1 MIIRPEQHWFLRLF
15 DWHGSVL
22 SKIIFRLLLN
32 VLMSIIAIISYQWY
46 EQLGIHLTVAPFS
59 LLGIAIAI
67 FLGFRNSASYN
78 RFVEARNLWGTVLIA
93 ERTLMRQL
101 KNILP
106 TEHQTHQKIAS
117 YLIAFSWSLKH
128 QLRKTHPGADLNRLL
143 PPDTVAEILGSSM
156 PTNRILL
163 LVGHEL
169 GQLREAGK
177 VSDITYGLMDNKL
190 EHQTHQKIASYLIAF
205 SWSLKHQLRKTH
217 PGADLNRLLPPDTVA
232 EILGSSMPTNR
243 ILLLVGHELGQLREA
258 GKVSDITY
266 GLMDNKLDEL
276 AHVLGGCERLAST
289 PVPFAY
295 TLILQRTV
303 YLFCTLLPFAL
314 VGDLHYMTPF
324 VSVFISY
331 TFLSWDSL
339 AEELEDPFG
348 TAANDLPLNAMCNTI
363 ERNLLDMTGQ
373 HPLPETLQPD
383 RYYNLT

>member
-22 SKIIFRLLLN
+22 SKIVFRLLLN
-32 VLMSIIAIISYQWY
+32 LMMSIIAIISYQWY

-67 FLGFRNSASYN
+67 FLGFRNSAGYN

-93 ERTLMRQL
+93 QRTLVRQL

-106 TEHQTHQKIAS
+106 AESAAHQRLVS
-117 YLIAFSWSLKH
+117 YLVAFSWSLKH
-128 QLRKTHPGADLNRLL
+128 QLRKTDPSADLARLL
-143 PPDTVAEILGSSM
+143 PAQSVAEILASSM

-163 LVGHEL
+163 LAGDEL
-169 GQLREAGK
+169 GRLRAEGK
-177 VSDITYGLMDNKL
+177 IGDVT
-190 EHQTHQKIASYLIAF
+190 F
-205 SWSLKHQLRKTH
+205 S
-217 PGADLNRLLPPDTVA
+217 
-232 EILGSSMPTNR
+232 
-243 ILLLVGHELGQLREA
+243 
-258 GKVSDITY
+258 
-266 GLMDNKLDEL
+266 LMDNKLDEL
-276 AHVLGGCERLAST
+276 GHALGGCERLAST

-373 HPLPETLQPD
+373 HPLPAQLEPD

>member
-22 SKIIFRLLLN
+22 SKIVFRLLLN
-32 VLMSIIAIISYQWY
+32 VVMSVIAIISYQWY

-67 FLGFRNSASYN
+67 FLGFRNSAGYN

-93 ERTLMRQL
+93 QRTLVRQL

-106 TEHQTHQKIAS
+106 AESESHQRLVS
-117 YLIAFSWSLKH
+117 YLVAFSWSLKH
-128 QLRKTHPGADLNRLL
+128 QLRKTDPGADLARLL
-143 PPDTVAEILGSSM
+143 PPQTVTEILASSM

-163 LVGHEL
+163 LAGDEL
-169 GQLREAGK
+169 GRLRAEGK
-177 VSDITYGLMDNKL
+177 MSDITFGM
-190 EHQTHQKIASYLIAF
+190 
-205 SWSLKHQLRKTH
+205 
-217 PGADLNRLLPPDTVA
+217 
-232 EILGSSMPTNR
+232 
-243 ILLLVGHELGQLREA
+243 
-258 GKVSDITY
+258 
-266 GLMDNKLDEL
+266 MDNKLDEL
-276 AHVLGGCERLAST
+276 GHALGGCERLAST

-373 HPLPETLQPD
+373 QPLPDKLEPD

>member
-22 SKIIFRLLLN
+22 SKIVFRLLLN
-32 VLMSIIAIISYQWY
+32 LMMSIIAIISYQWY

-67 FLGFRNSASYN
+67 FLGFRNSAGYN

-93 ERTLMRQL
+93 QRTLVRQL

-106 TEHQTHQKIAS
+106 TESVSHQRLVS
-117 YLIAFSWSLKH
+117 YLVAFSWSLKH
-128 QLRKTHPGADLNRLL
+128 QLRKTDPSADLARLL
-143 PPDTVAEILGSSM
+143 PAQSVAEILASSM

-163 LVGHEL
+163 LAGDEL
-169 GQLREAGK
+169 GRLRAEGK
-177 VSDITYGLMDNKL
+177 IGDVT
-190 EHQTHQKIASYLIAF
+190 F
-205 SWSLKHQLRKTH
+205 S
-217 PGADLNRLLPPDTVA
+217 
-232 EILGSSMPTNR
+232 
-243 ILLLVGHELGQLREA
+243 
-258 GKVSDITY
+258 
-266 GLMDNKLDEL
+266 LMDNKLDEL
-276 AHVLGGCERLAST
+276 GHALGGCERLAST

-373 HPLPETLQPD
+373 HPLPEKLAPD
-383 RYYNLT
+383 RHYNLT

>member
-67 FLGFRNSASYN
+67 FLGFRNSASYS

-93 ERTLMRQL
+93 ERTLVR
-101 KNILP
+101 
-106 TEHQTHQKIAS
+106 
-117 YLIAFSWSLKH
+117 
-128 QLRKTHPGADLNRLL
+128 QLRKTDPTADLRRLL
-143 PPDTVAEILGSSM
+143 LEERVTEILASSM

-163 LVGHEL
+163 LAGNEI

-177 VSDITYGLMDNKL
+177 L
-190 EHQTHQKIASYLIAF
+190 
-205 SWSLKHQLRKTH
+205 
-217 PGADLNRLLPPDTVA
+217 
-232 EILGSSMPTNR
+232 
-243 ILLLVGHELGQLREA
+243 
-258 GKVSDITY
+258 SDITY

-276 AHVLGGCERLAST
+276 AHVLGGCERLATT

-373 HPLPETLQPD
+373 HPLPETLRPD
-383 RYYNLT
+383 RYFNLT

>member
-1 MIIRPEQHWFLRLF
+1 
-15 DWHGSVL
+15 
-22 SKIIFRLLLN
+22 
-32 VLMSIIAIISYQWY
+32 
-46 EQLGIHLTVAPFS
+46 
-59 LLGIAIAI
+59 
-67 FLGFRNSASYN
+67 
-78 RFVEARNLWGTVLIA
+78 
-93 ERTLMRQL
+93 MRQL

-106 TEHQTHQKIAS
+106 MESVSHQRLVS
-117 YLIAFSWSLKH
+117 YLVAFSWSLKH
-128 QLRKTHPGADLNRLL
+128 QLRKTDPSADLARLL
-143 PPDTVAEILGSSM
+143 PPSDVADILASSM

-163 LVGHEL
+163 LAGDEL
-169 GQLREAGK
+169 GRLRAEGK
-177 VSDITYGLMDNKL
+177 LSDIT
-190 EHQTHQKIASYLIAF
+190 F
-205 SWSLKHQLRKTH
+205 S
-217 PGADLNRLLPPDTVA
+217 
-232 EILGSSMPTNR
+232 
-243 ILLLVGHELGQLREA
+243 
-258 GKVSDITY
+258 
-266 GLMDNKLDEL
+266 LMDNKLDEL
-276 AHVLGGCERLAST
+276 GHALGGCERLAST

-373 HPLPETLQPD
+373 HPLPAQLEPD

>member
-22 SKIIFRLLLN
+22 SKIVFRLLLN
-32 VLMSIIAIISYQWY
+32 LLMSIIAIISYQWY

-67 FLGFRNSASYN
+67 FLGFRNSAGYN

-93 ERTLMRQL
+93 QRTLVRQL

-106 TEHQTHQKIAS
+106 TESTAHQRLVS
-117 YLIAFSWSLKH
+117 YLVAFSWSLKH
-128 QLRKTHPGADLNRLL
+128 QLRKTDPSADLARLL
-143 PPDTVAEILGSSM
+143 PPQSVAEILASSM

-163 LVGHEL
+163 LAGDEL
-169 GQLREAGK
+169 GRLRREGK
-177 VSDITYGLMDNKL
+177 IGDIT
-190 EHQTHQKIASYLIAF
+190 F
-205 SWSLKHQLRKTH
+205 S
-217 PGADLNRLLPPDTVA
+217 
-232 EILGSSMPTNR
+232 
-243 ILLLVGHELGQLREA
+243 
-258 GKVSDITY
+258 
-266 GLMDNKLDEL
+266 LMDNKLDEL
-276 AHVLGGCERLAST
+276 GHALGGCERLAST

-363 ERNLLDMTGQ
+363 ERNLLDMIGQ
-373 HPLPETLQPD
+373 HPLPDKLEPD

>member
-22 SKIIFRLLLN
+22 SKIVFRLLLN
-32 VLMSIIAIISYQWY
+32 LMMSIIAIISYQWY

-67 FLGFRNSASYN
+67 FLGFRNSAGYN

-93 ERTLMRQL
+93 QRTLVRQL

-106 TEHQTHQKIAS
+106 AESAAHQRLVS
-117 YLIAFSWSLKH
+117 YLVAFSWRLKH
-128 QLRKTHPGADLNRLL
+128 QLRKTDPSADLARLL
-143 PPDTVAEILGSSM
+143 PAQSVAEILASSM

-163 LVGHEL
+163 LAGDEL
-169 GQLREAGK
+169 GRLRAE
-177 VSDITYGLMDNKL
+177 
-190 EHQTHQKIASYLIAF
+190 EKIGDVTF
-205 SWSLKHQLRKTH
+205 S
-217 PGADLNRLLPPDTVA
+217 
-232 EILGSSMPTNR
+232 
-243 ILLLVGHELGQLREA
+243 
-258 GKVSDITY
+258 
-266 GLMDNKLDEL
+266 LMDNKLDEL
-276 AHVLGGCERLAST
+276 GHALGGCERLAST

-373 HPLPETLQPD
+373 HPLPEKLAPD
-383 RYYNLT
+383 RHYNLT

>member
-22 SKIIFRLLLN
+22 SKIVFRLLLN
-32 VLMSIIAIISYQWY
+32 LMMSIIAIISYQWY

-67 FLGFRNSASYN
+67 FLGFRNSAGYN

-93 ERTLMRQL
+93 QRTLVRQL
-101 KNILP
+101 KNLLP
-106 TEHQTHQKIAS
+106 AESAAHQRLVS
-117 YLIAFSWSLKH
+117 FLVAFSWSLKH
-128 QLRKTHPGADLNRLL
+128 QLRKTDPSADLARLL
-143 PPDTVAEILGSSM
+143 PAQSVAEILASSM

-163 LVGHEL
+163 LAGDEL
-169 GQLREAGK
+169 GRLRAEGK
-177 VSDITYGLMDNKL
+177 IGDVT
-190 EHQTHQKIASYLIAF
+190 F
-205 SWSLKHQLRKTH
+205 S
-217 PGADLNRLLPPDTVA
+217 
-232 EILGSSMPTNR
+232 
-243 ILLLVGHELGQLREA
+243 
-258 GKVSDITY
+258 
-266 GLMDNKLDEL
+266 LMDNKLDEL
-276 AHVLGGCERLAST
+276 GHALGGCERLAST

-363 ERNLLDMTGQ
+363 ERNLLDMAGQ
-373 HPLPETLQPD
+373 YPLPDKLEPD

>member
-22 SKIIFRLLLN
+22 SKIVFRLLLN
-32 VLMSIIAIISYQWY
+32 LMMSIIAIISYQWY

-67 FLGFRNSASYN
+67 FLGFRNSAGYN

-93 ERTLMRQL
+93 QRTLVRQL

-106 TEHQTHQKIAS
+106 AESAAHKRLVS
-117 YLIAFSWSLKH
+117 YLVAFSWSLKH
-128 QLRKTHPGADLNRLL
+128 QLRKTDPSADLARLL
-143 PPDTVAEILGSSM
+143 PAQSVAEILASSM

-163 LVGHEL
+163 LAGDEL
-169 GQLREAGK
+169 GRLRAEGK
-177 VSDITYGLMDNKL
+177 IGDVT
-190 EHQTHQKIASYLIAF
+190 F
-205 SWSLKHQLRKTH
+205 S
-217 PGADLNRLLPPDTVA
+217 
-232 EILGSSMPTNR
+232 
-243 ILLLVGHELGQLREA
+243 
-258 GKVSDITY
+258 
-266 GLMDNKLDEL
+266 LMDNKLDEL
-276 AHVLGGCERLAST
+276 GHALGGCERLAST

-373 HPLPETLQPD
+373 HPLPEKLAPD
-383 RYYNLT
+383 RHYNLT

>member
-22 SKIIFRLLLN
+22 SKIVFRLLLN
-32 VLMSIIAIISYQWY
+32 LMMSIIAIISYQWY

-67 FLGFRNSASYN
+67 FLGFRNSAGYN

-93 ERTLMRQL
+93 QRTLVRQL

-106 TEHQTHQKIAS
+106 AESAAHQRLVS
-117 YLIAFSWSLKH
+117 YLVAFSWCLKH
-128 QLRKTHPGADLNRLL
+128 QLRKTDPSADLARLL
-143 PPDTVAEILGSSM
+143 PAQSVAEILASSM

-163 LVGHEL
+163 LAGDEL
-169 GQLREAGK
+169 GRLRAEGK
-177 VSDITYGLMDNKL
+177 IGDVT
-190 EHQTHQKIASYLIAF
+190 F
-205 SWSLKHQLRKTH
+205 S
-217 PGADLNRLLPPDTVA
+217 
-232 EILGSSMPTNR
+232 
-243 ILLLVGHELGQLREA
+243 
-258 GKVSDITY
+258 
-266 GLMDNKLDEL
+266 LMDNKLDEL
-276 AHVLGGCERLAST
+276 GHALGGCERLAST

-373 HPLPETLQPD
+373 HPLPEKLAPD
-383 RYYNLT
+383 RHYNLT

>member
-67 FLGFRNSASYN
+67 FLGFRNSASYS

-93 ERTLMRQL
+93 ERTLVRQL
-101 KNILP
+101 RNILP
-106 TEHQTHQKIAS
+106 AEHDAHRRIVS
-117 YLIAFSWSLKH
+117 YLVAFSWSLKH
-128 QLRKTHPGADLNRLL
+128 QLRKTDPTADLRRLL
-143 PPDTVAEILGSSM
+143 PEERVTEILASSM

-163 LVGHEL
+163 LAGNEI

-177 VSDITYGLMDNKL
+177 L
-190 EHQTHQKIASYLIAF
+190 
-205 SWSLKHQLRKTH
+205 
-217 PGADLNRLLPPDTVA
+217 
-232 EILGSSMPTNR
+232 
-243 ILLLVGHELGQLREA
+243 
-258 GKVSDITY
+258 SDITY

-276 AHVLGGCERLAST
+276 AHVLGGCERLATT

-303 YLFCTLLPFAL
+303 YHSTPLAEPPTKRRGCSSCLPASMALTTSPIAPTCVMNPPAWACHSRSAL
-314 VGDLHYMTPF
+314 VKAPSPSTILTRP
-324 VSVFISY
+324 
-331 TFLSWDSL
+331 SW
-339 AEELEDPFG
+339 
-348 TAANDLPLNAMCNTI
+348 
-363 ERNLLDMTGQ
+363 
-373 HPLPETLQPD
+373 
-383 RYYNLT
+383 

>member
-22 SKIIFRLLLN
+22 SKIVFRLLLN
-32 VLMSIIAIISYQWY
+32 LMMSIIAIISYQWY

-67 FLGFRNSASYN
+67 FLGFRNSAGYN

-93 ERTLMRQL
+93 QRTLVRQL

-106 TEHQTHQKIAS
+106 AESAAHQRLVS
-117 YLIAFSWSLKH
+117 YLVAFSWSLKH
-128 QLRKTHPGADLNRLL
+128 QLRKTDPSADLARLL
-143 PPDTVAEILGSSM
+143 PAQSVAEILASSM

-163 LVGHEL
+163 LVGDEL
-169 GQLREAGK
+169 GRLRAE
-177 VSDITYGLMDNKL
+177 
-190 EHQTHQKIASYLIAF
+190 EKIGDVTF
-205 SWSLKHQLRKTH
+205 S
-217 PGADLNRLLPPDTVA
+217 
-232 EILGSSMPTNR
+232 
-243 ILLLVGHELGQLREA
+243 
-258 GKVSDITY
+258 
-266 GLMDNKLDEL
+266 LMDNKLDEL
-276 AHVLGGCERLAST
+276 GHALGGCERLAST

-373 HPLPETLQPD
+373 HPLPEKLAPD
-383 RYYNLT
+383 RHYNLT

>member
-22 SKIIFRLLLN
+22 SKIVFRLLLN
-32 VLMSIIAIISYQWY
+32 VMMSIIAIISYQWY

-67 FLGFRNSASYN
+67 FLGFRNSAGYN

-93 ERTLMRQL
+93 QRTLVRQL

-106 TEHQTHQKIAS
+106 MESESHQRLVS

-128 QLRKTHPGADLNRLL
+128 QLRKTDPSTDLARLL
-143 PPDTVAEILGSSM
+143 PPQTVTEILASSM

-163 LVGHEL
+163 LAGDEL
-169 GQLREAGK
+169 GRLRAEGK
-177 VSDITYGLMDNKL
+177 MSDIS
-190 EHQTHQKIASYLIAF
+190 HS
-205 SWSLKHQLRKTH
+205 
-217 PGADLNRLLPPDTVA
+217 
-232 EILGSSMPTNR
+232 
-243 ILLLVGHELGQLREA
+243 
-258 GKVSDITY
+258 
-266 GLMDNKLDEL
+266 LMDNKLDEL
-276 AHVLGGCERLAST
+276 GHALGGCERLAST

-303 YLFCTLLPFAL
+303 YLFCALLPFAL

-348 TAANDLPLNAMCNTI
+348 TAANDLALNAMCNTI
-363 ERNLLDMTGQ
+363 ERNLMDMTDQ
-373 HPLPETLQPD
+373 HPLPDKLEPD

>member
-22 SKIIFRLLLN
+22 SKIVFRLLLN
-32 VLMSIIAIISYQWY
+32 VMMSIIAIISYQWY

-67 FLGFRNSASYN
+67 FLGFRNSAGYN

-93 ERTLMRQL
+93 QRTLVRQL

-106 TEHQTHQKIAS
+106 MESESHQRLVS
-117 YLIAFSWSLKH
+117 YLVAFSWSLKH
-128 QLRKTHPGADLNRLL
+128 QLRKTDPSTDLARLL
-143 PPDTVAEILGSSM
+143 PPQTVTEILASSM

-163 LVGHEL
+163 LAGDEL
-169 GQLREAGK
+169 GRLRAEGK
-177 VSDITYGLMDNKL
+177 MSDIS
-190 EHQTHQKIASYLIAF
+190 HS
-205 SWSLKHQLRKTH
+205 
-217 PGADLNRLLPPDTVA
+217 
-232 EILGSSMPTNR
+232 
-243 ILLLVGHELGQLREA
+243 
-258 GKVSDITY
+258 
-266 GLMDNKLDEL
+266 LMDNKLDEL
-276 AHVLGGCERLAST
+276 GHALGGCERLAST

-303 YLFCTLLPFAL
+303 YLFCALLPFAL

-373 HPLPETLQPD
+373 HPLPDKLEPD

>member
-22 SKIIFRLLLN
+22 SKIVFRLLLN
-32 VLMSIIAIISYQWY
+32 VLMSITAIISYQWY

-67 FLGFRNSASYN
+67 FLGFRNSAGYN

-93 ERTLMRQL
+93 ERTLIRQL

-106 TEHQTHQKIAS
+106 AEHQTHQKIAS
-117 YLIAFSWSLKH
+117 YLVAFGWSLKH
-128 QLRKTHPGADLNRLL
+128 QLRKTDPQADLNRLL
-143 PPDTVAEILGSSM
+143 PPETVAEILRSAM
-156 PTNRILL
+156 PTNRILV

-169 GQLREAGK
+169 GQLRAAG
-177 VSDITYGLMDNKL
+177 
-190 EHQTHQKIASYLIAF
+190 Q
-205 SWSLKHQLRKTH
+205 
-217 PGADLNRLLPPDTVA
+217 
-232 EILGSSMPTNR
+232 
-243 ILLLVGHELGQLREA
+243 
-258 GKVSDITY
+258 VSDITY

-276 AHVLGGCERLAST
+276 AHVLGGCERLAGT

-303 YLFCTLLPFAL
+303 YLFCSLLPFAL

-348 TAANDLPLNAMCNTI
+348 TAANDLPLNAICNTI
-363 ERNLLDMTGQ
+363 ERNLLDMTDQG
-373 HPLPETLQPD
+373 PLPEPLRPD

>member
-22 SKIIFRLLLN
+22 SKIVFRLLLN
-32 VLMSIIAIISYQWY
+32 LMMSIIAIISYQWY

-67 FLGFRNSASYN
+67 FLGFRNSAGYN

-93 ERTLMRQL
+93 QRTLVRQL

-106 TEHQTHQKIAS
+106 AESAAHQRLVS
-117 YLIAFSWSLKH
+117 YLVAFSWSLKH
-128 QLRKTHPGADLNRLL
+128 QLRNTDPSADLARLL
-143 PPDTVAEILGSSM
+143 PAQSVAEILASSM

-163 LVGHEL
+163 LAGDEL
-169 GQLREAGK
+169 GRLRAEGK
-177 VSDITYGLMDNKL
+177 IGDVT
-190 EHQTHQKIASYLIAF
+190 F
-205 SWSLKHQLRKTH
+205 S
-217 PGADLNRLLPPDTVA
+217 
-232 EILGSSMPTNR
+232 
-243 ILLLVGHELGQLREA
+243 
-258 GKVSDITY
+258 
-266 GLMDNKLDEL
+266 LMDNKLDEL
-276 AHVLGGCERLAST
+276 GHALGGCERLAST

-373 HPLPETLQPD
+373 HPLPEKLAPD
-383 RYYNLT
+383 RHYNLT

>member
-22 SKIIFRLLLN
+22 SKIVFRLLLN
-32 VLMSIIAIISYQWY
+32 LMMSIIAIISYQWY

-67 FLGFRNSASYN
+67 FLGFRNSAGYN

-93 ERTLMRQL
+93 QRTLVRQL

-106 TEHQTHQKIAS
+106 AESAAHQRLVS
-117 YLIAFSWSLKH
+117 YLVAFSWSLKH
-128 QLRKTHPGADLNRLL
+128 QLRKTDPNADLARLL
-143 PPDTVAEILGSSM
+143 PAQSVAEILASSM

-163 LVGHEL
+163 LAGDEL
-169 GQLREAGK
+169 GRLRAEGK
-177 VSDITYGLMDNKL
+177 IGDVT
-190 EHQTHQKIASYLIAF
+190 F
-205 SWSLKHQLRKTH
+205 S
-217 PGADLNRLLPPDTVA
+217 
-232 EILGSSMPTNR
+232 
-243 ILLLVGHELGQLREA
+243 
-258 GKVSDITY
+258 
-266 GLMDNKLDEL
+266 LMDNKLDEL
-276 AHVLGGCERLAST
+276 GHALGGCERLAST

-373 HPLPETLQPD
+373 HPLPEKLAPD
-383 RYYNLT
+383 RHYNLT

>member
-1 MIIRPEQHWFLRLF
+1 MG
-15 DWHGSVL
+15 D
-22 SKIIFRLLLN
+22 
-32 VLMSIIAIISYQWY
+32 
-46 EQLGIHLTVAPFS
+46 
-59 LLGIAIAI
+59 
-67 FLGFRNSASYN
+67 
-78 RFVEARNLWGTVLIA
+78 VLIA
-93 ERTLMRQL
+93 ERTLVRQL
-101 KNILP
+101 RNILP
-106 TEHQTHQKIAS
+106 AEHDAHRRIVS
-117 YLIAFSWSLKH
+117 YLVAFSWSLKH
-128 QLRKTHPGADLNRLL
+128 QLRKTDPTADLRRLL
-143 PPDTVAEILGSSM
+143 LEERVTEILASSM

-163 LVGHEL
+163 LAGNEI

-177 VSDITYGLMDNKL
+177 L
-190 EHQTHQKIASYLIAF
+190 
-205 SWSLKHQLRKTH
+205 
-217 PGADLNRLLPPDTVA
+217 
-232 EILGSSMPTNR
+232 
-243 ILLLVGHELGQLREA
+243 
-258 GKVSDITY
+258 SDITY

-276 AHVLGGCERLAST
+276 AHVLGGCERLATT

-373 HPLPETLQPD
+373 HPLPETLRPD
-383 RYYNLT
+383 RYFNLT